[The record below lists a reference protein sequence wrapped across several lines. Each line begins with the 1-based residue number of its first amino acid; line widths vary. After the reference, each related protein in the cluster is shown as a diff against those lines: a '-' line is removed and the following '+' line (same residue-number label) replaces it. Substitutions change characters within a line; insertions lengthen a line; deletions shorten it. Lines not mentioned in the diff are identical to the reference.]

1 MLSMAT
7 SSTLHTTF
15 TCHSFRYQKSFN
27 TPFCLNKN
35 PILKKTIKT
44 PTLTASAAT
53 EAVTETE
60 TPSDFII
67 PQKPEVVVKQV
78 GKPRLVLKFIWMEKN
93 IGLALDQVIPG
104 HGTVPLSP
112 YFFWPRKDAWEEL
125 KATLETVTETE
136 TPSDFIIPQ
145 KPEVVVKQVGK
156 PRLVLKF
163 IWMEKNI
170 GLALDQVIPGHGTVP
185 LSPYFFWPRKDA
197 WEELK
202 ATLESKP
209 WISQKKMI
217 ILLNQATDIIN
228 LWQQSGGNLAQS

>member
-1 MLSMAT
+1 MLSVAFQCGFSNVLTYPSLPCQTPSCKTFKAT
-7 SSTLHTTF
+7 FSINPKPNLIHSSTFLDRKKKRV
-15 TCHSFRYQKSFN
+15 SRNQRY
-27 TPFCLNKN
+27 
-35 PILKKTIKT
+35 TISAAPEALTVET
-44 PTLTASAAT
+44 PTDTPPST
-53 EAVTETE
+53 EAEESIPTQETE
-60 TPSDFII
+60 
-67 PQKPEVVVKQV
+67 KAEVLVKQV
-78 GKPRLVLKFIWMEKN
+78 E
-93 IGLALDQVIPG
+93 
-104 HGTVPLSP
+104 
-112 YFFWPRKDAWEEL
+112 
-125 KATLETVTETE
+125 
-136 TPSDFIIPQ
+136 
-145 KPEVVVKQVGK
+145 K

-228 LWQQSGGNLAQS
+228 LWQQSGGNLTTQ

>member
-1 MLSMAT
+1 MLSVAFQCGFSNVFTNSSLPCQTPSCKTFKAT
-7 SSTLHTTF
+7 FSTNPKPNLIHSSTFLDRKRKRVSGNQRYTTF
-15 TCHSFRYQKSFN
+15 AAPEALTVE
-27 TPFCLNKN
+27 TP
-35 PILKKTIKT
+35 IDT
-44 PTLTASAAT
+44 PPS
-53 EAVTETE
+53 TETE
-60 TPSDFII
+60 ESI
-67 PQKPEVVVKQV
+67 PTQETEKAEVLVKQV
-78 GKPRLVLKFIWMEKN
+78 E
-93 IGLALDQVIPG
+93 
-104 HGTVPLSP
+104 
-112 YFFWPRKDAWEEL
+112 
-125 KATLETVTETE
+125 
-136 TPSDFIIPQ
+136 
-145 KPEVVVKQVGK
+145 K

-228 LWQQSGGNLAQS
+228 LWQQSGGNLTTQ